1 MQKKLIIVN
10 GPSGIGKTATC
21 RELQQLFPKSVWLD
35 GDWCWMANP
44 WIVTEETKRMAVNNM
59 SFLLNSFLNC
69 TEYEFILYSWIF
81 RSDEVFS
88 LILDNFIHTD
98 FKLYKFTLTCN
109 PDVFIKRLKDAG
121 REESKIPMCVESLY
135 QCESTESEKIDTT
148 NSSAK
153 EIAGILQCK
162 ILENP

>member
-1 MQKKLIIVN
+1 MQKKLVIIN
-10 GPSGIGKTATC
+10 GPPGIGKTATC
-21 RELQQLFPKSVWLD
+21 RALQKLLQRSVWLD

-44 WIVTEETKRMAVNNM
+44 WIVTEETKKMAENNM

-88 LILDNFIHTD
+88 LILNKLIPTD
-98 FKLYKFTLTCN
+98 FKLYKFTLICDH
-109 PDVFIKRLKDAG
+109 DVFLKRLEGK
-121 REESKIPMCVESLY
+121 REESKIPMCIESLY

-148 NSSAK
+148 NMSVK
-153 EIAGILQCK
+153 EVASTLQHK
-162 ILENP
+162 IIENP